1 MRRTPPSVAASRN
14 SFRDE
19 GNDSLRGSQSVTLA
33 PGEIEMHRLA
43 DSDLE
48 TAPELPL
55 PGPLPLKSRL
65 YRALQANRL
74 LWLVLAICAAC
85 IAHRISL
92 GEFHLNFDESLHAM
106 SGFFFLDFFRDLPL
120 SHPVRYA
127 QLYYAHYP
135 ALSGLVHWPPGFYL
149 CEALFF
155 RIFGPSAA
163 SARLTVLGFSVLGIV
178 YWYRLVESLLGK
190 WPAAFS
196 SLVAFLV
203 PALLLY
209 EKSVMLEVPALA
221 VSMAAIYYW
230 VRYCRQEHAR
240 DLYIFA
246 LFTAAAALVKY
257 TTFFL
262 FPFCLFTTFAMG
274 KWRLVLRRR
283 TLYAAALIAVLIG
296 YYYYLLFTL
305 HWASQSS
312 FTHLQHSSFWAGLG
326 YYPLV
331 AREQLGWPLLLLS
344 LAGMFSARWWGNNNG
359 HKVMFSWIAA
369 CYITFSVLQIKQ
381 GRHVLFWIPPF
392 VYFAAGF
399 LLSNHWPKSMRLA
412 GRTAAVLLAGW
423 AIFAGWTFQRPY
435 VQGYQALAQKL
446 ASVND
451 RGVILYDANYP
462 GTFSFYLH
470 VRDPQMHFVVLRKL
484 LYVPRM
490 QEEGGSIGLLH
501 NSDEVLDSLKQYGVH
516 YIIVSEDWKL
526 ELPIQQTLREVLTR
540 PEFRLIARIPIQSN
554 DPDERDSVAL
564 YENTTMQIPQAQQL
578 NIPMRAL
585 PQDIVVPLSDLHAW

>member
-1 MRRTPPSVAASRN
+1 VWQGRGTVSELKAK
-14 SFRDE
+14 DL
-19 GNDSLRGSQSVTLA
+19 LRGSQRVTLA
-33 PGEIEMHRLA
+33 QGEIEMHQLA
-43 DSDLE
+43 DSNLE
-48 TAPELPL
+48 TAPEVQLPDS
-55 PGPLPLKSRL
+55 PPFKSRL
-65 YRALQANRL
+65 VRALQANRL
-74 LWLVLAICAAC
+74 LFLVLAICAAC
-85 IAHRISL
+85 IAHRISV

-106 SGFFFLDFFRDLPL
+106 SGFFFLDFARDLPL

-149 CEALFF
+149 CEALSFG
-155 RIFGPSAA
+155 IFGPSAA
-163 SARLTVLGFSVLGIV
+163 SARLTVLGFSLLGIF
-178 YWYRLVESLLGK
+178 YWYRLVKDLLGV

-196 SLVAFLV
+196 SLAAFLV
-203 PALLLY
+203 PSLLLY

-221 VSMAAIYYW
+221 VATAAIYYW
-230 VRYCRQEHAR
+230 VRYCQQERAR

-274 KWRLVLRRR
+274 KWRLMLQRR
-283 TLYAAALIAVLIG
+283 TLYAGALIAVLIS

-312 FTHLQHSSFWAGLG
+312 FTHLQHSGFFAGLG
-326 YYPLV
+326 YYCLA

-344 LAGMFSARWWGNNNG
+344 IAGMLSSRWWGNNDG

-369 CYITFSVLQIKQ
+369 CYLTFSALQIKQ

-399 LLSNHWPKSMRLA
+399 LLSNQWPKSMRLA

-435 VQGYQALAQKL
+435 VQGYAAVAQKL

-470 VRDPQMHFVVLRKL
+470 LRDPQKHFVVLRKL

-490 QEEGGSIGLLH
+490 PEEGGSIELLH
-501 NSDEVLDSLKQYGVH
+501 NSDEVLASLRRYGVH
-516 YIIVSEDWKL
+516 YIIVSEESKL
-526 ELPIQQTLREVLTR
+526 ELPIQQTLRQLLTR

-554 DPDERDSVAL
+554 EQDERDSVAL
-564 YENTTMQIPQAQQL
+564 YEDTAMQIPREQQL
-578 NIPMRAL
+578 SIPMRTL
-585 PQDIVVPLSDLHAW
+585 PHDIVVPLSDLHAW